1 MKNIGVSGGKAL
13 QGILV
18 EHGEK
23 VVLGVAVVL
32 VVFLIYSGY
41 FQEKIAANQSPEALA
56 EAAAGLSRHINSRE
70 FSTVANERTLTLL
83 SVDSEVFEMPD
94 LESFQ
99 NSKSISPPL
108 FSLATLRTDPELF
121 PVTDLIVRAGN
132 GPVATS
138 GENESESVVPSADSR
153 EIGALGDESYLGF
166 IANKSHQAR
175 GIRFAAL
182 VGLIPVGVQRDEY
195 YRCFLNAGFDDQRDT
210 PAYVF
215 SQVQRREIRGNQ
227 ETEWV
232 ALPRK
237 LVERQTQMWADS
249 KKNDPVDERYVH
261 PPLEQRVSLTGPLAP
276 LMNRDLTEYATHPKI
291 VSLRNILESKN
302 SSVST
307 EEPEEPGENEAPFGF
322 NDSDAPFPVDADEEQ
337 PASEANDEPQ
347 PVNHFLFRLFD
358 TTVLSGK
365 TYRFRVRLIMVD
377 PNNPPPNLFMPP
389 DLAMLEQDV
398 MIRVNKDNERERPVR
413 YRVTPW
419 SEPSEAI
426 TIPNDQMILA
436 GNTEGGRMLRM
447 TRELSVGPELL
458 GTSMRGAK
466 DDLRMKMMTVAFDL
480 QSARDFPS
488 ERPLYRG
495 SVANFTQNVLSL
507 DPITRGIEEFPDR
520 SFETGFVVLDIRSL
534 RPVNQIVPPA
544 EVLLLDNTGNI
555 VVRREIDDYAEYQR
569 FRYQGSVESS
579 GIEEKSERSLEDLDD
594 LPNL

>member
-13 QGILV
+13 QGTLA

-41 FQEKIAANQSPEALA
+41 FQETIAANQSPEALA
-56 EAAAGLSRHINSRE
+56 EAAAGLSQHINSRD
-70 FSTVANERTLTLL
+70 FSTVANERTLIVS
-83 SVDSEVFEMPD
+83 SVDSEAFETPA
-94 LESFQ
+94 LESFH

-108 FSLATLRTDPELF
+108 FSLAALRTDPELF
-121 PVTDLIVRAGN
+121 PLTDLIVRAGN

-138 GENESESVVPSADSR
+138 REKESESAALSSISR
-153 EIGALGDESYLGF
+153 GTGTLGQESYLGF

-195 YRCFLNAGFDDQRDT
+195 YRCFLSAGFDSQRDT
-210 PAYVF
+210 PTYVF
-215 SQVQRREIRGNQ
+215 SQVQRQEIRGNQ
-227 ETEWV
+227 ETEWI

-261 PPLEQRVSLTGPLAP
+261 PPLKQRISLTGPLAP
-276 LMNRDLTEYATHPKI
+276 LMNRDLAGYATHPKI
-291 VSLRNILESKN
+291 VSLRNTVESKD
-302 SSVST
+302 SSVLS
-307 EEPEEPGENEAPFGF
+307 EEPEESSESELPFGF
-322 NDSDAPFPVDADEEQ
+322 NDSDVPFPIAADEGK
-337 PASEANDEPQ
+337 PLSEVNDEPQ

-365 TYRFRVRLIMVD
+365 TYRYRVRLIVVD
-377 PNNPPPNLFMPP
+377 PNNPPPDLFTPP
-389 DLAMLEQDV
+389 DLAMLEPDV
-398 MIRVNKDNERERPVR
+398 MVRVNKDNERERPVR
-413 YRVTPW
+413 HRFTLW
-419 SEPSEAI
+419 SEPSQTI
-426 TIPNDQMILA
+426 TIPDDQMILA
-436 GNTEGGRMLRM
+436 GKTEGGRMLRM

-466 DDLRMKMMTVAFDL
+466 DDLRMKMMIVTFDL
-480 QSARDFPS
+480 QSARDFPG

-495 SVANFTQNVLSL
+495 SVANFTQNIFSL
-507 DPITRGIEEFPDR
+507 DPITRGIEEFTNR

-534 RPVNQIVPPA
+534 RRVNQIVPPA

-555 VVRREIDDYAEYQR
+555 VVRREVDDYAEYQR
-569 FRYQGSVESS
+569 FRDQGSVEAS
-579 GIEEKSERSLEDLDD
+579 GIEENSERSQADLDD
-594 LPNL
+594 LPSG